1 MPSTTTAS
9 AAAGQIPS
17 EPRWRP
23 FCYRC
28 WRARIL
34 CLCSHVKVVDNRV
47 EILFL
52 QHPNERK
59 MPVNTARLAHL
70 SLAKSR
76 LVHGVSFGPESVLGA
91 MLPRREKV
99 GILFPSPQAKE
110 LRDAPKDL
118 ETLVVIDG
126 TWREAKK
133 MIWLSPIL
141 LEFPHYAFVPE
152 KPSNY
157 RIRKEPKDSFISSIE
172 ATVAA
177 LRILDRDPEKYGELL
192 ALFDRMVDRQI
203 DFHRMNDRPGRRKN
217 SREDSIHLGFL
228 NELLFLVSP
237 EERHARLEEF
247 TANQKLGMGNIAREL
262 FGVPD
267 ISENSPLVATRGLDF
282 LQGPAIP
289 A

>member
-1 MPSTTTAS
+1 MPSITKAPATARRDP
-9 AAAGQIPS
+9 AQ
-17 EPRWRP
+17 RTWRP

-34 CLCSHVKVVDNRV
+34 CLCRHVKVVDNRV
-47 EILFL
+47 EVLFL

-59 MPVNTARLAHL
+59 MPVNTARLANL
-70 SLAKSR
+70 SLARSR

-110 LRDAPKDL
+110 LRDAPQDL

-141 LEFPHYAFVPE
+141 SEFPHYAFVPE

-157 RIRKEPKDSFISSIE
+157 RIRKEPKAEFISSIE

-192 ALFDRMVDRQI
+192 ALFDRMIDRQV
-203 DFHRMNDRPGRRKN
+203 DFHDMNDRPGRRKN
-217 SREDSIHLGFL
+217 RREDALNLAFL
-228 NELLFLVSP
+228 ENLLFELPP
-237 EERHARLEEF
+237 EERLVQLATF
-247 TANQKLGMGNIAREL
+247 TEVQRQGMANIAREL
-262 FGVPD
+262 FGIPD
-267 ISENSPLVATRGLDF
+267 ISSLESLVAQHGLDV
-282 LQGPAIP
+282 LQGR
-289 A
+289 

>member
-1 MPSTTTAS
+1 MTTAPSTAR
-9 AAAGQIPS
+9 QDPS
-17 EPRWRP
+17 ERTWRP

-34 CLCSHVKVVDNRV
+34 CLCRHVKVVDNRV
-47 EILFL
+47 EVLFL

-59 MPVNTARLAHL
+59 MPVNTARLANL

-110 LRDAPKDL
+110 LRDAPEDL

-141 LEFPHYAFVPE
+141 SEFPHYAFVPE

-203 DFHRMNDRPGRRKN
+203 DFHDMNDRPGRRKN
-217 SREDSIHLGFL
+217 RREDALNLAFL
-228 NELLFLVSP
+228 ENLLFELAP
-237 EERHARLEEF
+237 EERLVQLETF
-247 TANQKLGMGNIAREL
+247 TEVQRQGMANIAREL
-262 FGVPD
+262 FG
-267 ISENSPLVATRGLDF
+267 ISDLWSPGDLVAH
-282 LQGPAIP
+282 PAIGEI
-289 A
+289 AG